1 MYRIKVRVSGRLSEM
16 LTRGRGRVVRTP
28 KGDIC
33 VFPLAHSCGRGSKVL
48 GQVRPSWLTLVIC
61 RVEA

>member
-28 KGDIC
+28 KRRRKINFTHWGQLYSSIAAG
-33 VFPLAHSCGRGSKVL
+33 VF
-48 GQVRPSWLTLVIC
+48 
-61 RVEA
+61 RV